1 MPRENEPAKILS
13 GMPPTWMMVL
23 GSVAIAL
30 HLLLAFILTL
40 NQPSGPWPVQG
51 AGLPADPPRFV
62 SGIGNHWL
70 TNLYHNTV
78 RSNHSF
84 HFSSNRQE
92 GQEISFDGLI
102 KDDKGTVIKKI
113 SIPDP
118 EAPSSIQVRQR
129 LLAQQ
134 LGSDE
139 PLPPQTGVIIAP
151 AGKELEPVRWWHQD
165 ADRRFILKTENPNAV
180 PRNQSFMHPTDAQ
193 LIIARAYSR
202 FLSRQNAG
210 ARVELNRNWYDPI
223 LPMVLVNDPPPN
235 AADLR
240 HFSSSYGELIK

>member
-1 MPRENEPAKILS
+1 MPRENEPPRAS
-13 GMPPTWMMVL
+13 AGMPPTWMLAL

-30 HLLLAFILTL
+30 HLLLAFIITL
-40 NQPSGPWPVQG
+40 NVPSGPWPVGG
-51 AGLPADPPRFV
+51 AGIPADPPRFI
-62 SGIGNHWL
+62 SRIGESKWVKRYYNAL
-70 TNLYHNTV
+70 PSY
-78 RSNHSF
+78 HSF

-113 SIPDP
+113 SFPDP

-134 LGSDE
+134 LGNDE
-139 PLPPQTGVIIAP
+139 PLPPQQGVIIAAP
-151 AGKELEPVRWWHQD
+151 GKELEPIRWWHQE
-165 ADRRFILKTENPNAV
+165 ADRRYILKTENPNAV

-193 LIIARAYSR
+193 MLIARSFSR

-210 ARVELNRNWYDPI
+210 ARVELTRNWYDPI
-223 LPMVLVNDPPPN
+223 LPMVLVNDPPPS

-240 HFSSSYGELIK
+240 HFSSSYGELNK

>member
-1 MPRENEPAKILS
+1 MARENEPRRAPT

-23 GSVAIAL
+23 GSLAIAI
-30 HLLLAFILTL
+30 HLLLAFIMTL
-40 NQPSGPWPVQG
+40 NEPSGPWPVDG
-51 AGLPADPPRFV
+51 AGIPADPPRFV
-62 SGIGNHWL
+62 REIGNYWL
-70 TNLYHNTV
+70 TNLYHNSV

-102 KDDKGTVIKKI
+102 KDDKGTVIKKV

-134 LGSDE
+134 LGNDE
-139 PLPPQTGVIIAP
+139 PLPPQQGVIIAAP
-151 AGKELEPVRWWHQD
+151 GKELEPIRWWHQE
-165 ADRRFILKTENPNAV
+165 ADRRYILKTENPNAV

-193 LIIARAYSR
+193 LIIARSYSR

-210 ARVELNRNWYDPI
+210 AKVELTRSWYNPI
-223 LPMVLVNDPPPN
+223 MPMVLVNDPPPN